1 MKLQPAI
8 LLTLLAGVPGTVA
21 AAHGH
26 HDHPHPQPA
35 RSSSSV
41 FPWLTWLRDGAV
53 RMVFGRPATK
63 DTEQIIP
70 DFGRKYQKEIIIRF
84 NVTTDEEEEALAAAT
99 ERLFLDIWSWDGT
112 VDLRIQKNYVQSL
125 MGLLPESLVSSHW
138 VLVDDL
144 SSAVYASY
152 PTPPTPRE
160 QSQFD
165 RKVSVDLM
173 NPGRAG
179 DGDAK
184 LYFFRNYQPHRVVM
198 RWMRLIEAMFPSFVR
213 FTTIGQSYEGR
224 DIPALIVGP
233 RSDNGTPRK
242 TLVIMGGSH
251 AREWITTT
259 TVNYLAWSFITSY
272 GKDHLVTKFLDKFD
286 IVFIPELNPDGIEYT
301 WNTDRLWRKSR
312 QHTSLQ
318 FCRGMD
324 LDHAFGYQWDGSGM
338 HQNDPCSESYGGDEP
353 WESVEVA
360 AFRDWAKREANN
372 SNIEFV
378 GLVDLHSYSQ
388 QILYP
393 FSYTCDVEPPNLE
406 KMEELAMGLAKSI
419 RLFSGETYSVKP
431 ACEGAVT
438 AANPS
443 KTLRIEP
450 SGGSAIDWFYHEMG
464 AHYTYQIKLRDTG
477 SYGFL
482 LPSDYII
489 PTGEEILQAMK
500 YLGDFLLG
508 NDGIEN
514 LQAHPDKGVESD
526 EELLAIPEEL
536 EDVMELKRRRRRR

>member
-1 MKLQPAI
+1 MQLPTAI
-8 LLTLLAGVPGTVA
+8 ILPLLAAVPGIVA
-21 AAHGH
+21 ATHGQH
-26 HDHPHPQPA
+26 NHPHPQPA

-53 RMVFGRPATK
+53 NMVFGRPATK
-63 DTEQIIP
+63 DHEHTIP

-84 NVTTDEEEEALAAAT
+84 NVTTEDEEAALAAAT
-99 ERLFLDIWSWDGT
+99 ERMFLDVWSWDGT
-112 VDLRIQKNYVQSL
+112 VDLRIQKNYVKSL
-125 MGLLPESLVSSHW
+125 MGLLPESLAASHW
-138 VLVDDL
+138 VMVDDL
-144 SSAVYASY
+144 PSAVYASY
-152 PTPPTPRE
+152 PAPPAPRE
-160 QSQFD
+160 QSQFE

-173 NPGRAG
+173 NPGRQG
-179 DGDAK
+179 GSDEE
-184 LYFFRNYQPHRVVM
+184 LYFFRDYQPHKVVM

-213 FTTIGQSYEGR
+213 FTVIGQTYEGR
-224 DIPALIVGP
+224 DIPALVVGP
-233 RSDNGTPRK
+233 RSETGTPRK

-251 AREWITTT
+251 AREWVSTT

-272 GKDHLVTKFLDKFD
+272 GKDRLVTKFLDKFD

-301 WNTDRLWRKSR
+301 WSTDRLWRKSR

-338 HQNDPCSESYGGDEP
+338 HQNDPCSESYGGDQP

-360 AFRDWAKREANN
+360 AFRDWAKRMAN
-372 SNIEFV
+372 SSEVEFV

-388 QILYP
+388 QILFPY
-393 FSYTCDVEPPNLE
+393 SYTCDVEPPNIE
-406 KMEELAMGLAKSI
+406 KMEELALGLAKSI
-419 RLFSGETYSVKP
+419 RLFSGEQYSVKS

-438 AANPS
+438 NVNS
-443 KTLRIEP
+443 DKTLRIEP

-464 AHYTYQIKLRDTG
+464 AHYSYQIKLRDTG

-482 LPSDYII
+482 LPSEYII
-489 PTGEEILQAMK
+489 PTGEEILHAMK

-514 LQAHPDKGVESD
+514 VRARPDEGAQSD
-526 EELLAIPEEL
+526 GELLAIPDEY
-536 EDVMELKRRRRRR
+536 EDVTELRRRRRVR